1 VRPVKLVDPR
11 GRPRFKYSVVLEPE
25 VAARIREVTIKERR
39 SFSAVVR
46 RALERFL
53 EQVTGSR

>member
-1 VRPVKLVDPR
+1 VDYR
-11 GRPRFKYSVVLEPE
+11 GRPRFKYLVVMEPE
-25 VAARIREVTIKERR
+25 VAARVREVTIKERR

-53 EQVTGSR
+53 EQGAEGR